1 MPHLITK
8 TVVSDSTT
16 TPDEATYIAR
26 HLGAQHLPLTTIIPI
41 SVVYSTIFIGQ
52 AHSQHVFTNF
62 PKMSLRNFRPKIM
75 YFNPVNGLPVV

>member
-1 MPHLITK
+1 MVWFRELRTQQLCLTYYQK
-8 TVVSDSTT
+8 NLVSDSTT

-52 AHSQHVFTNF
+52 AHDMFSRVFQI
-62 PKMSLRNFRPKIM
+62 P
-75 YFNPVNGLPVV
+75 